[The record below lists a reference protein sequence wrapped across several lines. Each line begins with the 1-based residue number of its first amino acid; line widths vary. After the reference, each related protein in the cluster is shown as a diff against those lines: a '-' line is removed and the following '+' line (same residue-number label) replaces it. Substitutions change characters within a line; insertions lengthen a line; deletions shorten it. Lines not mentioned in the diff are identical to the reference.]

1 MRFLQFC
8 GLILLGGLVSCSWQ
22 SAPTPPPV
30 EPQPLSPVAQF
41 MVANA
46 TGATAVI
53 EDETFGGEVRV
64 TLEDAFLS
72 AAGETCKRATLL
84 SAQHEAEIVVICH
97 NGQEGDGLSVT
108 QRFWRTGEDAMQ
120 KMTACDAAGAA
131 LFENGAALLDGIYYW
146 YDGET
151 WTPDTTGMAAAAN
164 LNWVPKVTWPEST
177 GGFTLQ
183 QKGDTYTVT
192 FRPSAFPSLIQAQV
206 DALSAEADALR
217 RQGFPEEAAAREAQR
232 DSAARA
238 EYKALRYTIQVEGDR
253 AVNCT
258 TYSKVVQPSVAGLD
272 AAGIEAQQMVTN
284 EITYTWQLTGTDPD
298 QIRAIL
304 AEVTADARG

>member
-97 NGQEGDGLSVT
+97 NGQEGDESNPGE
-108 QRFWRTGEDAMQ
+108 WRLMPRVWG
-120 KMTACDAAGAA
+120 K
-131 LFENGAALLDGIYYW
+131 GI
-146 YDGET
+146 T
-151 WTPDTTGMAAAAN
+151 TP
-164 LNWVPKVTWPEST
+164 
-177 GGFTLQ
+177 
-183 QKGDTYTVT
+183 
-192 FRPSAFPSLIQAQV
+192 
-206 DALSAEADALR
+206 
-217 RQGFPEEAAAREAQR
+217 
-232 DSAARA
+232 
-238 EYKALRYTIQVEGDR
+238 
-253 AVNCT
+253 
-258 TYSKVVQPSVAGLD
+258 
-272 AAGIEAQQMVTN
+272 
-284 EITYTWQLTGTDPD
+284 
-298 QIRAIL
+298 
-304 AEVTADARG
+304 

>member
-97 NGQEGDGLSVT
+97 NPRRMAAHAPRVGQGHFHAV
-108 QRFWRTGEDAMQ
+108 
-120 KMTACDAAGAA
+120 ACRHIQAPPSGAPGGA
-131 LFENGAALLDGIYYW
+131 FPVVLF
-146 YDGET
+146 
-151 WTPDTTGMAAAAN
+151 WTPFDH
-164 LNWVPKVTWPEST
+164 PS
-177 GGFTLQ
+177 GGI
-183 QKGDTYTVT
+183 
-192 FRPSAFPSLIQAQV
+192 PCFP
-206 DALSAEADALR
+206 
-217 RQGFPEEAAAREAQR
+217 
-232 DSAARA
+232 
-238 EYKALRYTIQVEGDR
+238 
-253 AVNCT
+253 AVICCF
-258 TYSKVVQPSVAGLD
+258 SFVACWL
-272 AAGIEAQQMVTN
+272 
-284 EITYTWQLTGTDPD
+284 
-298 QIRAIL
+298 
-304 AEVTADARG
+304 

>member
-1 MRFLQFC
+1 MARLRIFTAALAAAVLAGC
-8 GLILLGGLVSCSWQ
+8 AARPDPGK
-22 SAPTPPPV
+22 
-30 EPQPLSPVAQF
+30 
-41 MVANA
+41 
-46 TGATAVI
+46 TGALLNALQNTAALTDYAVVSH
-53 EDETFGGEVRV
+53 TVMEV
-64 TLEDAFLS
+64 
-72 AAGETCKRATLL
+72 G
-84 SAQHEAEIVVICH
+84 
-97 NGQEGDGLSVT
+97 NGQDGDGLSVT

-131 LFENGAALLDGIYYW
+131 LFENGAALLDGVYYW

-304 AEVTADARG
+304 AEVTADARS

>member
-84 SAQHEAEIVVICH
+84 SAQHEAEMKTKLQ
-97 NGQEGDGLSVT
+97 NPGRKQP
-108 QRFWRTGEDAMQ
+108 RR
-120 KMTACDAAGAA
+120 
-131 LFENGAALLDGIYYW
+131 
-146 YDGET
+146 
-151 WTPDTTGMAAAAN
+151 MAAHAPRVGQGHYHA
-164 LNWVPKVTWPEST
+164 
-177 GGFTLQ
+177 
-183 QKGDTYTVT
+183 
-192 FRPSAFPSLIQAQV
+192 V
-206 DALSAEADALR
+206 D
-217 RQGFPEEAAAREAQR
+217 
-232 DSAARA
+232 
-238 EYKALRYTIQVEGDR
+238 
-253 AVNCT
+253 
-258 TYSKVVQPSVAGLD
+258 
-272 AAGIEAQQMVTN
+272 
-284 EITYTWQLTGTDPD
+284 
-298 QIRAIL
+298 
-304 AEVTADARG
+304 

>member
-1 MRFLQFC
+1 
-8 GLILLGGLVSCSWQ
+8 
-22 SAPTPPPV
+22 
-30 EPQPLSPVAQF
+30 
-41 MVANA
+41 
-46 TGATAVI
+46 
-53 EDETFGGEVRV
+53 
-64 TLEDAFLS
+64 
-72 AAGETCKRATLL
+72 
-84 SAQHEAEIVVICH
+84 
-97 NGQEGDGLSVT
+97 
-108 QRFWRTGEDAMQ
+108 
-120 KMTACDAAGAA
+120 
-131 LFENGAALLDGIYYW
+131 
-146 YDGET
+146 
-151 WTPDTTGMAAAAN
+151 MAAAAN